1 VTADREL
8 TITRVFDAP
17 RDLVFK
23 AWTELERLAQWW
35 GPEGFALPFLELDM
49 RPGGAWRACMRG
61 PDGTNYWQHGVCRE
75 LVPPERLVYTL
86 IWDSDPE
93 HEMLVTVVFVERGQK
108 TEMTFRQRLFKSVES
123 RDSHRDGWSSSLNRL
138 AAYLAS

>member
-1 VTADREL
+1 LNDREL
-8 TITRVFDAP
+8 VITRVFDAP

-23 AWTELERLAQWW
+23 AWTERERLAQWW

-49 RPGGAWRACMRG
+49 RPGGTWRACMRG
-61 PDGTNYWQHGVCRE
+61 PDGTNYLQHGVCRE
-75 LVPPERLVYTL
+75 LVPPERLAYTL

-93 HEMLVTVVFVERGQK
+93 HEMLVTVVFAERGQK
-108 TEMTFRQRLFKSVES
+108 TEMTLRQRLFKTVES

-138 AAYLAS
+138 AVYLAS